1 MIDRSTTRSNGIGAT
16 AASAPRSEQGTGRPA
31 GSDLH
36 PLLDPVEQ
44 LITEHPVVFLA
55 SALALGAALAWW
67 IKRT

>member
-1 MIDRSTTRSNGIGAT
+1 MIDHTTTRSNGNGA
-16 AASAPRSEQGTGRPA
+16 AAAEAPRSEQRGSRPA

-36 PLLDPVEQ
+36 SLLDPAGQ
-44 LITEHPVVFLA
+44 FIAEHPVVFLA